1 LSSLFVFFLLFSV
14 YLALSGSLVFSNLV
28 IGALVAGGI
37 MGLLKM
43 GQRPDSIQHLPKSIL
58 TMFEYL
64 GLLVYD
70 IMQNGVQVAKLVLS
84 KDIPISP
91 GIVAVQCGKHSE
103 TISGLSA
110 HAMTITPGEMVIA
123 MDENDV
129 IYVHV
134 LDTNGAD
141 ERLIKTLRRHR
152 RMLRVILGEEEDV
165 VE

>member
-1 LSSLFVFFLLFSV
+1 LSGLFVFFLLFAV
-14 YLALSGSLVFSNLV
+14 YLALSGSLDFSNLV
-28 IGALVAGGI
+28 IGALVSGGI
-37 MGLLKM
+37 MGLLKL
-43 GQRPDSIQHLPKSIL
+43 GQRPDRIQHLPKSIL

-70 IMQNGVQVAKLVLS
+70 IMENGVQVAKLVLS
-84 KDIPISP
+84 KKIPISP
-91 GIVAVQCGKHSE
+91 GIVGVHCGKHSDI
-103 TISGLSA
+103 ISGLSA

-134 LDTNGAD
+134 LNSDGAD